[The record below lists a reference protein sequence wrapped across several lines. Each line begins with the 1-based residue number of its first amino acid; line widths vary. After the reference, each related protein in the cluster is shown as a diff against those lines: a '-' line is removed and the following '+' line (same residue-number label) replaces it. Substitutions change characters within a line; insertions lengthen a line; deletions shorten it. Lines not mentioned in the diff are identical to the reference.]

1 MTRHSPFD
9 ADPDA
14 ARAGE
19 PTHLVLRNAAGEYSL
34 WPAFAPVPGGWIQV
48 YGPDSHDRCSA
59 YVEEYWTMA
68 L

>member
-9 ADPDA
+9 ADPDSGRA
-14 ARAGE
+14 AG

-34 WPAFAPVPGGWIQV
+34 WPAFAQVPGGWTQV
-48 YGPDSHDRCSA
+48 YGPDSHDNCSA
-59 YVEEYWTMA
+59 HVEEHWTVA

>member
-9 ADPDA
+9 ADP
-14 ARAGE
+14 RAVGTAD

-34 WPAFAPVPGGWIQV
+34 WPAFARVPGGWSRV
-48 YGPDSHDRCSA
+48 HGPDSHEGCSA
-59 YVEEYWTMA
+59 YVEEHWTVA